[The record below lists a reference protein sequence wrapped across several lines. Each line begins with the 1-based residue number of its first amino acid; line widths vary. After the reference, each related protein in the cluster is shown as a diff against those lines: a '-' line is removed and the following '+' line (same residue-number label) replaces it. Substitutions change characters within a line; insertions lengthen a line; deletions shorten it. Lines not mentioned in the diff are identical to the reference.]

1 MAPRGRGRCLFVRL
15 YKTIAAKQGDAV
27 TPIGKFVGGFF
38 RVVDC
43 FRVAFRINNAI
54 SNPRAELIHNTI
66 FADVRDINRNGGD
79 RIKKCCH
86 NKSGYPEPAGA
97 VGNTIVSNAKVA
109 INF

>member
-38 RVVDC
+38 RVVDR

-54 SNPRAELIHNTI
+54 SNPRAKLIHNAI
-66 FADVRDINRNGGD
+66 FADVRDVNRNGGD